1 MKALTHSELVRKIR
15 ECTDCFLCQDRTQ
28 AVPGSGLLEAELMF
42 IGEAPGFHEDRNG
55 LPFVGPAG
63 KILDELLASVGLK
76 RSDIYITNVVK
87 CRPPSNRDPYPAE
100 VAACKP
106 YLDAQIRMVNPR
118 VIITLGRFALENFF
132 PGAKI
137 SKAKGI
143 VREWNGRTV
152 YPVYHPAAALHNP
165 SLKER
170 LFEDFS
176 RLPKV
181 VSDARQ
187 SELKVIEEEEAGPK
201 MEAMF

>member
-1 MKALTHSELVRKIR
+1 MQLTHSELVQKILG
-15 ECTDCFLCQDRTQ
+15 CTDCFLCEERTQ
-28 AVPGSGLLEAELMF
+28 AVPGSGLLEAELLF
-42 IGEAPGFHEDRNG
+42 VGEGPGFYEDRSG

-63 KILDELLASVGLK
+63 KILDELLESVGLSRK
-76 RSDIYITNVVK
+76 DIYITNVVK
-87 CRPPSNRDPYPAE
+87 CRPPKNRDPYPVE
-100 VAACKP
+100 VEACKP
-106 YLDAQIRMVNPR
+106 YLDEQIRMVNPR
-118 VIITLGRFALENFF
+118 VIVSLGRFALENFF

-137 SKAKGI
+137 SRAKG
-143 VREWNGRTV
+143 VAREWNGRTV

-165 SLKER
+165 GLKER

-187 SELKVIEEEEAGPK
+187 NETRVIEEEKNGPK